1 VTIEM
6 LEAWGGL
13 CRKNREPLKDGY
25 IQLSGNPP
33 LFTDPDRF
41 IECFAARSQS
51 LFTPTMWQPATC
63 NCS

>member
-1 VTIEM
+1 MTIET

-41 IECFAARSQS
+41 IEWFRRKKPKLVHANNVASG
-51 LFTPTMWQPATC
+51 
-63 NCS
+63 NV